1 MLNDAGLMSFVVV
14 TGLCTGIDRGTFI
27 NNE

>member
-1 MLNDAGLMSFVVV
+1 MLDDAGLTNVVVV
-14 TGLCTGIDRGTFI
+14 TGLCTGIDRGSFI